1 MDYHVAPDC
10 AISHSIHS
18 PVSRETYPVCK
29 LADVGYCMERLE
41 FTPIQ
46 PRTSTM
52 WWSVEKKRKS
62 IISPFSTSHLV
73 PLSTMRGR
81 VYIYIYILVSLP
93 RADIIFAFLKLKRM
107 QARVTNWFCFDV
119 RNFPYLNWSFVSMN
133 SQSTLECQVSII
145 DLISMKGLDRNSTI
159 TFYYPDFSR
168 VRSPLLP

>member
-1 MDYHVAPDC
+1 
-10 AISHSIHS
+10 
-18 PVSRETYPVCK
+18 
-29 LADVGYCMERLE
+29 
-41 FTPIQ
+41 
-46 PRTSTM
+46 M
-52 WWSVEKKRKS
+52 WVIAWNALN
-62 IISPFSTSHLV
+62 SHLSNRELRQCGDRSRRKENRSSLRLV
-73 PLSTMRGR
+73 PATLCLFPRCVD

-133 SQSTLECQVSII
+133 SQSTLECQVSLSII